1 MARGSA
7 RRQSSLLIM
16 LGIATIVLMFFISWS
31 FRTDNMIPGSFRLED
46 IQICEELDEDMKP
59 LNAGKSVQEGI
70 KQVCL
75 WFSYSN
81 AREGDSL
88 EINWSFENQAIQKDV
103 FRIDNAGGI
112 RAFYLLME
120 DGSPLPAGPYSVELY
135 CNGRSKGEEMFWI
148 NPSSGDVGSEQY
160 EFLD

>member
-1 MARGSA
+1 
-7 RRQSSLLIM
+7 
-16 LGIATIVLMFFISWS
+16 
-31 FRTDNMIPGSFRLED
+31 LED

-75 WFSYSN
+75 WFSYSS

-88 EINWSFENQAIQKDV
+88 EINWAFENQTIQRDV
-103 FRIDNAGGI
+103 FRIASIEGV

-120 DGSPLPAGPYSVELY
+120 DGSPLPAGSYSVDLY
-135 CNGRSKGEEMFWI
+135 CNGRKKAAEPFWI
-148 NPSSGDVGSEQY
+148 NPSSGDVDPEQY

>member
-1 MARGSA
+1 MARSSGLN
-7 RRQSSLLIM
+7 QSGALIM
-16 LGIATIVLMFFISWS
+16 LGVSTVALMFFISWS
-31 FRTDNMIPGSFRLED
+31 FRADNMIAGSFRLED

-59 LNAGKSVQEGI
+59 LSAGKSVNEGT

-75 WFSYSN
+75 WFSYSS

-88 EINWSFENQAIQKDV
+88 EINWRFENQTIQRDV
-103 FRIDNAGGI
+103 FRIANIEGV

-120 DGSPLPAGPYSVELY
+120 DGSPLPTGSYSVELY
-135 CNGRSKGEEMFWI
+135 CNGRKKAGEPFWI
-148 NPSSGDVGSEQY
+148 NPSSGDVDPEQY

>member
-1 MARGSA
+1 MAKSSGRN
-7 RRQSSLLIM
+7 QSGALIM
-16 LGIATIVLMFFISWS
+16 LGVSTVALMFFISWS
-31 FRTDNMIPGSFRLED
+31 FRADNMIAGSFRLED

-59 LNAGKSVQEGI
+59 LNAGKSAQEGI

-75 WFSYSN
+75 WFSYSS

-88 EINWSFENQAIQKDV
+88 EINWAFENQTIQRDV
-103 FRIDNAGGI
+103 FRIVSVEGV

-120 DGSPLPAGPYSVELY
+120 DGSPLPAGSYSVELY
-135 CNGRSKGEEMFWI
+135 CNGRKKAAEPFRV
-148 NPSSGDVGSEQY
+148 NPSSGDIGPEEY